1 MSKYKLQYWLYA
13 ILNKQFGK
21 EAKFTRDSLHRRYE
35 VNRHSFEV
43 STNTLS
49 LKIVEKWLQDKLIG
63 SSFEIVKDD
72 QGCYYKNIGNKKF
85 YIHLREQK
93 KIDGSKPTLNLSV
106 YAYKF

>member
-1 MSKYKLQYWLYA
+1 MSKYKMQYWLYV

-21 EAKFTRDSLHRRYE
+21 EVKFTRDSLHRRYE
-35 VNRHSFEV
+35 VNRHAFEV

-49 LKIVEKWLQDKLIG
+49 LHIVEKWLQTKLIE
-63 SSFEIVKDD
+63 SAFESVKDD
-72 QGCYYKNIGNKKF
+72 PGCYSKNIGNKKF
-85 YIHLREQK
+85 YIYVKEQK